1 MVQAALRDTVS
12 GVDASLEPM
21 SPPAEGAAPASASDA
36 GEATATLAKP
46 KKKDP
51 GPGGPVFKA
60 LFGPGTT
67 YFSIAA
73 LAASVVMPT
82 TGLGFVLC
90 WFKNLTGLPCPGC
103 GLTRSFA
110 CISHLHFG
118 EALHYHPFGPII
130 YAVALTSVAAKIAGE
145 ARRARLAALFDR
157 HRRLASAIYW
167 SLVGSFIAY
176 GLVRLALVAH
186 DPTLFS
192 HV

>member
-1 MVQAALRDTVS
+1 MVQATLRDTVS
-12 GVDASLEPM
+12 GVDASLEPI
-21 SPPAEGAAPASASDA
+21 SPPAEGAAPSGDADAASAV
-36 GEATATLAKP
+36 EAAPKN

-118 EALHYHPFGPII
+118 EALHYHPFGPVI

-145 ARRARLAALFDR
+145 ARRARIAALFDR
-157 HRRLASAIYW
+157 HRRLVGAIYW
-167 SLVGSFIAY
+167 GLVGSFIAY